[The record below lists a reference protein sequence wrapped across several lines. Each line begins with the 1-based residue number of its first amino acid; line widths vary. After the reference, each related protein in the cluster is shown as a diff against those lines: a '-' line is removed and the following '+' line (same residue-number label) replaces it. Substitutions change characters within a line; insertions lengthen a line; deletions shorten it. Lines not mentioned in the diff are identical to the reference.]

1 MDANLTSEKIY
12 IYMLMSNAIHSYWT
26 ASSDYQLYCCEEI
39 FSLSLVLQSLTLKII
54 HTHSLFLLAMWL

>member
-1 MDANLTSEKIY
+1 
-12 IYMLMSNAIHSYWT
+12 MLMANAIHSYWT